1 MMKNFHDF
9 FLELFELWKVP
20 ETEMG
25 HVVFCLSE

>member
-9 FLELFELWKVP
+9 FLELFELWIP